1 MTGNRFDELAAARDQ
16 TEKLLRVIAEIGAG
30 LDLDATL
37 HRIIS
42 AARELTSAP
51 YGALAV
57 RDRHANLISFVH
69 EGMDAETVRRI
80 GHHPVGKGLLSLSL
94 LDTPA
99 LRMDDLTAHPA
110 AAGFPE
116 HHPAMR
122 AFLAVP
128 ITIRGAVFGNLYL
141 THVDEARVFSDADEM
156 AARALA
162 FAAAVAIDNAQVFER
177 ERMSVKWIEASRE
190 ITTALLSRTEPHR
203 RPMQLI
209 AERACALTD
218 AEQAIVLVPADPEQ
232 PGNPEVDTLVVLAA
246 VGLPAADV
254 LGQRVPV
261 RGSTS
266 GAVFKSGEPLITDEF
281 RYPIQAF
288 TDAGRRPAIVMP
300 LRARDEVVGV
310 IAIARGTEQP
320 PFDESYLDLVRDFA
334 THAAIALVL
343 AAAREDARQL
353 AVLAERERIAHDL
366 HDHVIQR
373 LFAAGMDLQGT
384 LARARSPE
392 VADRLNRTLDDL
404 QTIIEEIRTTI
415 FALRSPAAVAGDFR
429 HRIQRVIAELTEN
442 RDLVTTVRMD
452 GPMTAVGAELA
463 EHAEAVTAEAVSNAV
478 RHSGASRLTVQI
490 GVADMFTLDV
500 IDNGR
505 GIASGNTRRS
515 GLANMTRRAEQLGG
529 SCERD
534 GRPPR
539 QRGCSGVRP
548 GCLRHLGGR
557 RAVRDRGAVA
567 AALRT
572 PRPGHTGPKPGRNPP
587 VQRRRPGPAQA
598 DQQAGRRRG
607 QPGRRG
613 PHPRPGGR
621 QHHAVGGQH
630 RPAVDQP
637 GVAGSREDRRRRR
650 GHRLSRRPRVAP
662 VESGYPTG
670 YAFQA
675 SR

>member
-218 AEQAIVLVPADPEQ
+218 AEQAIVLVPADPGE
-232 PGNPEVDTLVVLAA
+232 PGNPEVDTLVVSAA

-505 GIASGNTRRS
+505 GIPSGNTRRS

-529 SCERD
+529 SCEISS
-534 GRPPR
+534 P
-539 QRGCSGVRP
+539 
-548 GCLRHLGGR
+548 
-557 RAVRDRGAVA
+557 
-567 AALRT
+567 
-572 PRPGHTGPKPGRNPP
+572 
-587 VQRRRPGPAQA
+587 
-598 DQQAGRRRG
+598 
-607 QPGRRG
+607 
-613 PHPRPGGR
+613 PGG
-621 QHHAVGGQH
+621 GT
-630 RPAVDQP
+630 
-637 GVAGSREDRRRRR
+637 
-650 GHRLSRRPRVAP
+650 RVHWTAP
-662 VESGYPTG
+662 LLDH
-670 YAFQA
+670 
-675 SR
+675 

>member
-218 AEQAIVLVPADPEQ
+218 AEQAIVLVPADPGE
-232 PGNPEVDTLVVLAA
+232 PGNPEVDTLVVSAA

-334 THAAIALVL
+334 THAAIALAL

-353 AVLAERERIAHDL
+353 AVLADRERIAHDL

-415 FALRSPAAVAGDFR
+415 FALRSPAAVPGDFR

-529 SCERD
+529 SCEISS
-534 GRPPR
+534 P
-539 QRGCSGVRP
+539 
-548 GCLRHLGGR
+548 
-557 RAVRDRGAVA
+557 
-567 AALRT
+567 
-572 PRPGHTGPKPGRNPP
+572 
-587 VQRRRPGPAQA
+587 
-598 DQQAGRRRG
+598 
-607 QPGRRG
+607 
-613 PHPRPGGR
+613 PGG
-621 QHHAVGGQH
+621 GT
-630 RPAVDQP
+630 
-637 GVAGSREDRRRRR
+637 
-650 GHRLSRRPRVAP
+650 RVHWTAP
-662 VESGYPTG
+662 LLDH
-670 YAFQA
+670 
-675 SR
+675 

>member
-218 AEQAIVLVPADPEQ
+218 AEQAIVLVPADPGE
-232 PGNPEVDTLVVLAA
+232 PGNPEVDTLVVSAA

-463 EHAEAVTAEAVSNAV
+463 EHAEAVTVEAVSNAV

-529 SCERD
+529 SCEISS
-534 GRPPR
+534 P
-539 QRGCSGVRP
+539 
-548 GCLRHLGGR
+548 
-557 RAVRDRGAVA
+557 
-567 AALRT
+567 
-572 PRPGHTGPKPGRNPP
+572 
-587 VQRRRPGPAQA
+587 
-598 DQQAGRRRG
+598 
-607 QPGRRG
+607 
-613 PHPRPGGR
+613 PGG
-621 QHHAVGGQH
+621 GT
-630 RPAVDQP
+630 
-637 GVAGSREDRRRRR
+637 
-650 GHRLSRRPRVAP
+650 RVHWTAP
-662 VESGYPTG
+662 LLDH
-670 YAFQA
+670 
-675 SR
+675 

>member
-232 PGNPEVDTLVVLAA
+232 PGNPEVDTLVVSAA

-254 LGQRVPV
+254 LGQRGPV

-529 SCERD
+529 SCEISS
-534 GRPPR
+534 P
-539 QRGCSGVRP
+539 
-548 GCLRHLGGR
+548 
-557 RAVRDRGAVA
+557 
-567 AALRT
+567 
-572 PRPGHTGPKPGRNPP
+572 
-587 VQRRRPGPAQA
+587 
-598 DQQAGRRRG
+598 
-607 QPGRRG
+607 
-613 PHPRPGGR
+613 PGG
-621 QHHAVGGQH
+621 GT
-630 RPAVDQP
+630 
-637 GVAGSREDRRRRR
+637 
-650 GHRLSRRPRVAP
+650 RVHWTAP
-662 VESGYPTG
+662 LLDH
-670 YAFQA
+670 
-675 SR
+675 

>member
-232 PGNPEVDTLVVLAA
+232 PGNPEVDTLVVSAA

-373 LFAAGMDLQGT
+373 LFAAGIDLQGT

-529 SCERD
+529 SCEISS
-534 GRPPR
+534 P
-539 QRGCSGVRP
+539 
-548 GCLRHLGGR
+548 
-557 RAVRDRGAVA
+557 
-567 AALRT
+567 
-572 PRPGHTGPKPGRNPP
+572 
-587 VQRRRPGPAQA
+587 
-598 DQQAGRRRG
+598 
-607 QPGRRG
+607 
-613 PHPRPGGR
+613 PGG
-621 QHHAVGGQH
+621 GT
-630 RPAVDQP
+630 
-637 GVAGSREDRRRRR
+637 
-650 GHRLSRRPRVAP
+650 RVHWTAP
-662 VESGYPTG
+662 LLDH
-670 YAFQA
+670 
-675 SR
+675 